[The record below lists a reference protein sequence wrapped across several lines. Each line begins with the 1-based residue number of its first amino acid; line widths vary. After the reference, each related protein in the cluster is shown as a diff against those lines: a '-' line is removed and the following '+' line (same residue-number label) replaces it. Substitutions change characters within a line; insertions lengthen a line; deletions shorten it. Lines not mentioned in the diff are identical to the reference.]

1 MEGMSLRTTPIQD
14 GRHLV
19 ELVIGGSVKV
29 SVPCR
34 SDDPADVLRCCHAI
48 KDSVPS
54 IPEDLASRIVEA
66 CRPKGIEPISIE
78 ELTKQYPNLRDPV
91 IDGILRRGESCNI
104 IAASK
109 VGKSFLAGQLA
120 WCVATGRPWLSYDVT
135 QSKVLIIDNE
145 LHPET
150 LVSRLDRMANEMM
163 IDHSDRIGS
172 IDVIPLRGLG
182 LDVNSVGS
190 QLTIP
195 EGQYGLIIV
204 DALYRWLPEGISEN
218 SNSDMMQ
225 VYNRI
230 DELAAIWGAAVVIV
244 HHASKGDQSE
254 KSLTDVGSGAGAIA
268 RAADTHL
275 VIRPHEQPDLNVLE
289 AVTRSFKSPN
299 PVSIK
304 FEYPLWSAIACPA
317 VLKTRKDSGSKS
329 QEKRDVE
336 GTKTIFD
343 AVPQDKEIS
352 KRKLRVGMGPQR
364 LTRLLDKLVLDGK
377 LKRRFVKRQGKRT
390 ELYSRVGGPVVGLPN
405 GLDQ

>member
-1 MEGMSLRTTPIQD
+1 
-14 GRHLV
+14 
-19 ELVIGGSVKV
+19 
-29 SVPCR
+29 
-34 SDDPADVLRCCHAI
+34 
-48 KDSVPS
+48 
-54 IPEDLASRIVEA
+54 
-66 CRPKGIEPISIE
+66 
-78 ELTKQYPNLRDPV
+78 
-91 IDGILRRGESCNI
+91 
-104 IAASK
+104 
-109 VGKSFLAGQLA
+109 
-120 WCVATGRPWLSYDVT
+120 
-135 QSKVLIIDNE
+135 
-145 LHPET
+145 
-150 LVSRLDRMANEMM
+150 
-163 IDHSDRIGS
+163 
-172 IDVIPLRGLG
+172 
-182 LDVNSVGS
+182 
-190 QLTIP
+190 
-195 EGQYGLIIV
+195 
-204 DALYRWLPEGISEN
+204 
-218 SNSDMMQ
+218 MMQ

>member
-1 MEGMSLRTTPIQD
+1 
-14 GRHLV
+14 
-19 ELVIGGSVKV
+19 VI
-29 SVPCR
+29 
-34 SDDPADVLRCCHAI
+34 H
-48 KDSVPS
+48 
-54 IPEDLASRIVEA
+54 
-66 CRPKGIEPISIE
+66 
-78 ELTKQYPNLRDPV
+78 
-91 IDGILRRGESCNI
+91 GILRRGESCNI

-329 QEKRDVE
+329 QEKRDAE

-352 KRKLRVGMGPQR
+352 KRKLRVGMGPER

-377 LKRRFVKRQGKRT
+377 LKRRFAKRQGKRT